1 MLETNKLF
9 KELAK
14 DNQNLQQLSS
24 QEIRT
29 IQDILLD
36 MLRDFDYVC
45 KKYDLSYFLCGG
57 TAIGAVRHQGYIPWD
72 EDVDIGMPRSD
83 YDRFERL
90 MLREFEEKYWIQSI
104 QSSLKYDL
112 NFMKVRRKGTKYVE
126 VFEQEEEFA
135 GIFIDVYPIENVYN
149 FLPLRWIHG
158 FWVELMLFCAS
169 CVRIYLK
176 LDRLTEYVGKN
187 RMAYLIRF
195 KAFLGKRLS
204 FFSITKWCLLVDRW
218 ASKCKNEDSK
228 YVNIP
233 SGRKHF
239 FGEMYTRK
247 SFFPLKET
255 EFEGEKFYIMSDPNE
270 YLTKLYGNYME
281 VPKEEERERH
291 SIVKL
296 DLEKYNE

>member
-90 MLREFEEKYWIQSI
+90 
-104 QSSLKYDL
+104 
-112 NFMKVRRKGTKYVE
+112 
-126 VFEQEEEFA
+126 
-135 GIFIDVYPIENVYN
+135 DVYK
-149 FLPLRWIHG
+149 RQ
-158 FWVELMLFCAS
+158 
-169 CVRIYLK
+169 
-176 LDRLTEYVGKN
+176 DRGRVCLGE
-187 RMAYLIRF
+187 AYRKRF
-195 KAFLGKRLS
+195 FDK
-204 FFSITKWCLLVDRW
+204 
-218 ASKCKNEDSK
+218 
-228 YVNIP
+228 
-233 SGRKHF
+233 
-239 FGEMYTRK
+239 
-247 SFFPLKET
+247 
-255 EFEGEKFYIMSDPNE
+255 
-270 YLTKLYGNYME
+270 
-281 VPKEEERERH
+281 
-291 SIVKL
+291 
-296 DLEKYNE
+296 

>member
-149 FLPLRWIHG
+149 FLPLRWVHG

>member
-187 RMAYLIRF
+187 RMAYLICF

>member
-1 MLETNKLF
+1 MYKR
-9 KELAK
+9 
-14 DNQNLQQLSS
+14 Q
-24 QEIRT
+24 
-29 IQDILLD
+29 
-36 MLRDFDYVC
+36 
-45 KKYDLSYFLCGG
+45 
-57 TAIGAVRHQGYIPWD
+57 
-72 EDVDIGMPRSD
+72 DVDIGMPRSD

-126 VFEQEEEFA
+126 VFEREEEFA